1 MKFYKIFWMKK
12 LRKSSTISI
21 VSRWCQFSNCRSV
34 VSIWHSNA
42 YFNDSIS
49 WSCQQRSPINH
60 EGVGQSQR
68 KKLLGV
74 ECSRYQSELNGHR
87 QSCPQTTVVCTLSAD
102 TLHTRTTLK
111 FETADTSQTQTYY
124 HFKNADTEQTQTF
137 KYFKS
142 EDTQQTQTHISSD

>member
-1 MKFYKIFWMKK
+1 MYE
-12 LRKSSTISI
+12 
-21 VSRWCQFSNCRSV
+21 
-34 VSIWHSNA
+34 A
-42 YFNDSIS
+42 
-49 WSCQQRSPINH
+49 
-60 EGVGQSQR
+60 
-68 KKLLGV
+68 
-74 ECSRYQSELNGHR
+74 ELNGHR

>member
-1 MKFYKIFWMKK
+1 MTRSIRISVGNIQNTIFSQTVSLNSDPGKPKI
-12 LRKSSTISI
+12 LS
-21 VSRWCQFSNCRSV
+21 VS
-34 VSIWHSNA
+34 SNA
-42 YFNDSIS
+42 ANVVRRIS
-49 WSCQQRSPINH
+49 SDQAAIQQP
-60 EGVGQSQR
+60 
-68 KKLLGV
+68 
-74 ECSRYQSELNGHR
+74 ELNGHR